1 MTLNYSNVWKSLNDL
16 EAVTSK
22 ICSAREILDS
32 AIAAL
37 DSGKQEKAETLM
49 YATDEYLEYYLKDF
63 DEKFK
68 VAWDEIVVNLK
79 KEDSCMPFWGHS
91 DIEYLFKEQSTFD
104 IDPAGNCVDSIYNN
118 YNYFANDILTQD
130 RISNFPGEQYTED
143 ELNAMCDAAEK
154 RKWVLPISEYE
165 DLITSEKETFI
176 ELPDDFL
183 KETGWKEDDELEWV
197 DNKDGTF
204 TLRKVNV

>member
-1 MTLNYSNVWKSLNDL
+1 
-16 EAVTSK
+16 
-22 ICSAREILDS
+22 
-32 AIAAL
+32 
-37 DSGKQEKAETLM
+37 M

-68 VAWDEIVVNLK
+68 VAWDEIVVKHK
-79 KEDSCMPFWGHS
+79 KEDSSMSFWGHN
-91 DIEYLFKEQSTFD
+91 DLEYLFKED
-104 IDPAGNCVDSIYNN
+104 LV
-118 YNYFANDILTQD
+118 TQD
-130 RISNFPGEQYTED
+130 NMNSSSKEQYTEE

-154 RKWVLPISEYE
+154 RKWVLSISEYE

-176 ELPDDFL
+176 ELPDDLL

>member
-22 ICSAREILDS
+22 VCSAREILDS

-37 DSGKQEKAETLM
+37 DSGKQTKAEALM

-68 VAWDEIVVNLK
+68 VAWDEIVVNLN
-79 KEDSCMPFWGHS
+79 KEDSCMPPWGHS
-91 DIEYLFKEQSTFD
+91 DLEYCFKNDFINQ
-104 IDPAGNCVDSIYNN
+104 DSMN
-118 YNYFANDILTQD
+118 
-130 RISNFPGEQYTED
+130 NFPGEQYTEE

-154 RKWVLPISEYE
+154 HKWVLPISQIE
-165 DLITSEKETFI
+165 DICTLEKETFI
-176 ELPDDFL
+176 ELPNDL
-183 KETGWKEDDELEWV
+183 LEETGWKEDDELEWV

-204 TLRKVNV
+204 TLRKVND